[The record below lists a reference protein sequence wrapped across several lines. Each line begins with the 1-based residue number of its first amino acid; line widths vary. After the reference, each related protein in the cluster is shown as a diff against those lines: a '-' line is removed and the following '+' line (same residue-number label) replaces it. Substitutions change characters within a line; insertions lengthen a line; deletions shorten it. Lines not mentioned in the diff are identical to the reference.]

1 MQGEAFKILVGFCGG
16 LALFL
21 YGMSVLSMGL
31 EKTAGGK
38 LQSILQKMTDNR
50 LKGLAVGTGV
60 TAVIQSSSA
69 TTVMLVGLVNAGL
82 IAFPQ
87 TISVVMGSN
96 IGTTI
101 TAWVLSL
108 SGISSDNLLLQL
120 VKPSNFAPIIA
131 LIGAFMV
138 MFSKKEKRQ
147 NIGTI
152 CLGFAILMIG
162 MDMMGD
168 AMDPLAENEAFQR
181 ILVAFKNPFLGMLFG
196 TLFTAVIQSS
206 SASVGILQALSL
218 TGAVSFGN
226 AIPIIMGQNIG
237 TCISAI
243 MALPGTNKGAKKV
256 AVSHLLI
263 KCIGMVLWMTAWVPI
278 YYLVKPAFVD
288 LIADPASIA
297 IMHSIYNIVNTLIL
311 FPCIGLIEKLC
322 NKLVR
327 GEDENALPEVALDE
341 RLFTLPALAADKAY
355 DTTVEMAEGAGETV
369 RMALSLFENYDEE
382 IAKAVSRVE
391 KTLDV
396 YEDKLG
402 TYLVDLSRCDLTEE
416 DSRTTAMLL
425 HTIGDFERIGDHGT
439 NLMHTATE
447 MREKNISFSREAN
460 AELRVLVAAVQE
472 ILHNAVTAFTSRDLE
487 AAREIEPLEQVIDT
501 LIDTIRSRHIQR
513 LQSGNCTIE
522 LGFILTDFLTDCER
536 ISDHCS
542 NIGVAL
548 LETAHGT
555 FDTHARLK
563 EIKAKDN
570 EEFRQSY
577 AVYMNKFNLNTAE

>member
-1 MQGEAFKILVGFCGG
+1 MQGEAFNIFVGFCGG

-50 LKGLAVGTGV
+50 IKGLTVGAGV

-96 IGTTI
+96 IGTTV
-101 TAWVLSL
+101 TSWVLSL
-108 SGISSDNLLLQL
+108 SGISSDNFFIQLL
-120 VKPSNFAPIIA
+120 KPSNFAPIIA

-162 MDMMGD
+162 MDMMGG
-168 AMDPLAENEAFQR
+168 AMDPLAENAAFQN

-206 SASVGILQALSL
+206 SASVGVLQALSL

-256 AVSHLLI
+256 AISHLLI
-263 KCIGMVLWMTAWVPI
+263 KCIGMLMWMTAWVFV
-278 YYLVKPAFVD
+278 YYLAKPAFAD
-288 LIADPASIA
+288 LPADPVSIA
-297 IMHSIYNIVNTLIL
+297 IMHSVYNIVNTIIL
-311 FPCIGLIEKLC
+311 FPCIGLIEKMC

-327 GEDENALPEVALDE
+327 GEDEADIPEVALDE
-341 RLFTLPALAADKAY
+341 RLFTMPALAASKSY
-355 DTTVEMAEGAGETV
+355 DTTAEMAEGAGETV
-369 RMALSLFENYDEE
+369 RLAFSLFDAYDEE
-382 IAKAVSRVE
+382 VASSVSRLE
-391 KTLDV
+391 KTLDM
-396 YEDKLG
+396 YEDKLS
-402 TYLVDLSRCDLTEE
+402 TYLVGLSRCDMSEA
-416 DSRTTAMLL
+416 DARTTAMLL
-425 HTIGDFERIGDHGT
+425 HTISDFERIGDHAT

-447 MREKNISFSREAN
+447 MNNKKISFSKEAT
-460 AELRVLVAAVQE
+460 AELKVLIAAVEEILKNTSTAFAKRDVVAA
-472 ILHNAVTAFTSRDLE
+472 L
-487 AAREIEPLEQVIDT
+487 EIEPLEQAIDT
-501 LIDTIRSRHIQR
+501 IIDTIRARHIAR
-513 LQSGNCTIE
+513 LQGGNCTIE

-542 NIGVAL
+542 NVGVAL

-563 EIKAKDN
+563 ALKSQSN
-570 EEFRQSY
+570 EDFRQSY
-577 AVYMNKFNLNTAE
+577 AAYVSKFSL

>member
-1 MQGEAFKILVGFCGG
+1 MQGEAFNILVGFCGG

-50 LKGLAVGTGV
+50 IKGLAVGTGV

-101 TAWVLSL
+101 TSWILSL
-108 SGISSDNLLLQL
+108 SGISSDNFFIQLL
-120 VKPSNFAPIIA
+120 KPSNFAPIIA
-131 LIGAFMV
+131 LIGAFMA

-162 MDMMGD
+162 MDMMGN
-168 AMDPLAENEAFQR
+168 AMDPLAENTAFR
-181 ILVAFKNPFLGMLFG
+181 NVLVAFKNPFLGMLFG

-256 AVSHLLI
+256 AISHLLI
-263 KCIGMVLWMTAWVPI
+263 KCIGMVMWMVAWVFV
-278 YYLVKPAFVD
+278 YYLAKPAFAD
-288 LIADPASIA
+288 LPADPVSIA
-297 IMHSIYNIVNTLIL
+297 IMHSVYNIVNTIVL

-327 GEDENALPEVALDE
+327 GEEETDIPEVALDE
-341 RLFTLPALAADKAY
+341 RLFTIPALAARKSY
-355 DTTVEMAEGAGETV
+355 DTTAEMAKGAEETV
-369 RMALSLFENYDEE
+369 CLAFTLFEKYDPEL
-382 IAKAVSRVE
+382 ATAVSRLE
-391 KTLDV
+391 KNLDM
-396 YEDKLG
+396 YEDKLS
-402 TYLVDLSRCDLTEE
+402 TYLVSLSRCDMSEE
-416 DSRTTAMLL
+416 DARTAAMLL
-425 HTIGDFERIGDHGT
+425 HTISDFERIGDHAT

-447 MREKNISFSREAN
+447 MNTKGIEFSAEAT
-460 AELRVLVAAVQE
+460 AELHVLTDAVREILANTVAA
-472 ILHNAVTAFTSRDLE
+472 FTENDLAK
-487 AAREIEPLEQVIDT
+487 AADIEPLEQVIDN
-501 LIDTIRSRHIQR
+501 LIDTVRARHISR
-513 LQSGNCTIE
+513 LQGGNCTIE

-542 NIGVAL
+542 NVGVAL
-548 LETAHGT
+548 LETARGT
-555 FDTHARLK
+555 FDTHERLRV
-563 EIKAKDN
+563 IKDKSSENYKQA
-570 EEFRQSY
+570 FAAYSSR
-577 AVYMNKFNLNTAE
+577 FIL